1 MTNFQKILVNGKEVD
16 ASDLHSLPEAVQQ
29 VLADKNGNG
38 IPDFLEGILDHPFV
52 KKAMEKS
59 GYTSLDQM
67 PPEMKAKLQGLM
79 QKFGGGSVETSQ
91 VHVGGLQSPA
101 KAGVSFSASEPEWKR
116 QLAADQ
122 PGSIS
127 PKVIIF
133 AMAAILGLLIFA
145 FAVWMMLAGK

>member
-1 MTNFQKILVNGKEVD
+1 MTNFQKILVNGKEIET
-16 ASDLHSLPEAVQQ
+16 SELQSLPEAVQQ

-59 GYTSLDQM
+59 GYTSLDHM

-79 QKFGGGSVETSQ
+79 QKLGGGGLGTSQ
-91 VHVGGLQSPA
+91 VHVGSVQSNT
-101 KAGVSFSASEPEWKR
+101 KANVTFSASEPEWKR
-116 QLAADQ
+116 QLMADQ

-133 AMAAILGLLIFA
+133 AMAAILALLIFA
-145 FAVWMMLAGK
+145 FAVWMLLATK